1 MKRFAASFAA
11 ASLPF
16 AAAAAPESYTIDPLH
31 TYPYFEVD
39 HIGYSK
45 MRGRF
50 DGTTGKFTID
60 RQAKTATLELSV
72 PTKTVTTG
80 DEVRGSRPR
89 SRDEHLRAAD
99 FLNVA
104 EFPAMTYKATKVTF
118 KDEDPD
124 VVEGNLTMLGVTRPL
139 TLKVE
144 FWKCGPDP
152 RTKGAKQMCG
162 ANATGSFKRSDFGM
176 KFAVPLVGDEMKLW
190 IEMEAF
196 KD

>member
-1 MKRFAASFAA
+1 MSKIAIGLLAAILPLAA
-11 ASLPF
+11 AG
-16 AAAAAPESYTIDPLH
+16 APESYTIDPIH
-31 TYPYFEVD
+31 SFPYFEVD
-39 HIGYSK
+39 HLGYAK

-60 RQAKTATLELSV
+60 RQAKTASLELQV

-80 DEVRGSRPR
+80 DDDRGTRAR
-89 SRDEHLRAAD
+89 SRDEHLRTPD

-118 KDEDPD
+118 KGEDPA
-124 VVEGNLTMLGVTRPL
+124 VIEGQLTLLGVSRQL
-139 TLKVE
+139 TLTVE
-144 FWKCGPDP
+144 NWKCGPDP
-152 RTKGAKQMCG
+152 RVKGARQMCG

-176 KFAVPLVGDEMKLW
+176 KFGIPLVGDELKLW
-190 IEMEAF
+190 IQVEAI